1 MGSMGLKLRL
11 FLKIDLLLRTDRGPP
26 EIPTEA
32 AFSRLPSSDT
42 MDMCTPACKKK
53 LVIQLTRELLA
64 RLSIGEIVKNL
75 QKELIHCQSQPDNQ
89 GNQDN
94 CLPRGPSRGY
104 LRNSEPVLLDSIQS
118 ECQAA
123 LWSVGG

>member
-1 MGSMGLKLRL
+1 
-11 FLKIDLLLRTDRGPP
+11 
-26 EIPTEA
+26 
-32 AFSRLPSSDT
+32 
-42 MDMCTPACKKK
+42 MDMCTPASKKK

-89 GNQDN
+89 RNQDN
-94 CLPRGPSRGY
+94 CLPRGPSRDY

-123 LWSVGG
+123 LWSVEG